1 MAANKN
7 LEDVRQV
14 MIETA
19 RIQFATL
26 NAGIVF
32 WSVWVESASKQAQK
46 INEELMNLGKEGTDT
61 DTVLSTITNSSREYL
76 RTLTE
81 LPNAAVARFNKDVA
95 AGTAPKPNRSRVA
108 RAKE

>member
-1 MAANKN
+1 MAANKS

-32 WSVWVESASKQAQK
+32 WSTWVESASKHAQK
-46 INEELMNLGKEGTDT
+46 INDELMNLGKAGTDI

-76 RTLTE
+76 RDLTE
-81 LPNAAVARFNKDVA
+81 LPNTVVARFNKDVA
-95 AGTAPKPNRSRVA
+95 AATKPKGNRSRVA